1 MIRRPPRST
10 IFPYTTLFRSGAEQ
24 LTLIVYVAARVD
36 VVVEIVTGV
45 EAPAVVGV
53 TVNDAGLTVTDGDEE
68 VTVQVTRVAGGAIR
82 VATTFGVV
90 LEPAV
95 IVAIVRVHVRI
106 SATDLT
112 LNEYCA
118 FGTRVGA
125 E

>member
-82 VATTFGVV
+82 VATTFG
-90 LEPAV
+90 EIGRASCRE
-95 IVAIVRVHVRI
+95 RV
-106 SATDLT
+106 
-112 LNEYCA
+112 
-118 FGTRVGA
+118 
-125 E
+125 

>member
-82 VATTFGVV
+82 AATTTAVT

-95 IVAIVRVHVRI
+95 IAALVGLQ
-106 SATDLT
+106 AT
-112 LNEYCA
+112 E
-118 FGTRVGA
+118 
-125 E
+125 

>member
-68 VTVQVTRVAGGAIR
+68 VTEMGTRQVGGAIR
-82 VATTFGVV
+82 GSTTIAAS
-90 LEPAV
+90 LWPDM
-95 IVAIVRVHVRI
+95 IVA
-106 SATDLT
+106 L
-112 LNEYCA
+112 
-118 FGTRVGA
+118 VGL